1 MSNITFSVGEY
12 TSEDKTVLVTYTNE
26 VGHTHERRI
35 VLPKTSEGE
44 IDAERLTS
52 RLDNQL
58 QGLYNKF
65 EVGAVTFIDPN
76 ANPEEPPV

>member
-12 TSEDKTVLVTYTNE
+12 TSEDKIVLVTYTNE
-26 VGHTHERRI
+26 VGHTHERKI

-44 IDAERLTS
+44 IDDESLTL

-58 QGLYNKF
+58 QGLYNKV
-65 EVGAVTFIDPN
+65 EVGAVTFIDP
-76 ANPEEPPV
+76 EEPPA

>member
-58 QGLYNKF
+58 QGLYNKV

-76 ANPEEPPV
+76 ADPEEPPV